1 MEHIT
6 ASDAPVFRGCV
17 LFVTDI
23 ARSRAVYEGAFG
35 LVPEVE
41 TPLMVAYK
49 GGLAIWEATSARTV
63 VYGDPMEGV
72 GTATRHGA
80 EVWFETNDPEGS
92 SRRVAAAGLTFLH
105 PVREEA
111 WGQKTFRCFDPDGH
125 LIEVGETMAGFI
137 RRMQEEGMDTSA
149 IAEKTGMTKWAVQEY
164 LEGRR

>member
-1 MEHIT
+1 MENIT
-6 ASDAPVFRGCV
+6 ASHGPAFRGCV

-23 ARSRAVYEGAFG
+23 ARSRALYEGAFG

-41 TPLMVAYK
+41 TAMMVAYN
-49 GGLAIWEATSARTV
+49 GGLAIWDAEYARTV
-63 VYGDPMEGV
+63 LYGDPMSAM

-80 EVWFETNDPEGS
+80 EVWFECDDLAPCLHA
-92 SRRVAAAGLTFLH
+92 VAGAGLTFLH
-105 PVREEA
+105 PIREEE

-137 RRMQEEGMDTSA
+137 RRMRAEGMDASA

-164 LEGRR
+164 LEG

>member
-1 MEHIT
+1 MENIT
-6 ASDAPVFRGCV
+6 ASDAPIFRGCV

-41 TPLMVAYK
+41 TGAMVAYK

-80 EVWFETNDPEGS
+80 EVWFETDDPEGS

-137 RRMQEEGMDTSA
+137 RRMRAEGMDASA

-164 LEGRR
+164 LEG